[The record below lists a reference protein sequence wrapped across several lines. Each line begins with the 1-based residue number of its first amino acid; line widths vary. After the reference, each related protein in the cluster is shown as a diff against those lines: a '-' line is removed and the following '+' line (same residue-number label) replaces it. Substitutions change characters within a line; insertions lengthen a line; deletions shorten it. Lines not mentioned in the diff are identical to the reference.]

1 MPRQD
6 SSSESIGSSNSTP
19 SSNLFSGDVSSF
31 SSENNVYAS
40 SENGPGSD
48 GFRWSLFFLGLL
60 VITPIIGFILAF
72 NVVSSETDMNNN
84 YYDDWTNSFTYHN
97 DVTIDG
103 ATYNS
108 WSHEFDFHKDPDPTN
123 SEWIYV
129 EIDFYDS
136 NNWDSCSAND
146 NNFESVSSIDDG
158 ILWYDLDCYGD
169 NLENTQGYVS
179 YDGST
184 FTFAVDTTK
193 SPSSSRVDGEFMNDI
208 DNEISLVIIPILMVI
223 IYIGLL
229 IYSFNSG
236 KKELGYGLLTG
247 LLTGGVTFC
256 FSALI
261 LSAMFYNDF

>member
-6 SSSESIGSSNSTP
+6 SSSESVGSSNSTP
-19 SSNLFSGDVSSF
+19 SSNIFSGDVSSF
-31 SSENNVYAS
+31 SSENNVYTS

-48 GFRWSLFFLGLL
+48 GFKWSLFFLGLL
-60 VITPIIGFILAF
+60 VIAPIIGFILAF
-72 NVVSSETDMNNN
+72 NVVSNDENNN
-84 YYDDWTNSFTYHN
+84 YFNDWTNSLSEPEE
-97 DVTIDG
+97 VTIDG

-108 WSHEFDFHKDPDPTN
+108 WYHEFDFQKDPVPTN

-129 EIDFYDS
+129 EIDFYNS
-136 NNWDSCSAND
+136 NNWNGCSASE
-146 NNFESVSSIDDG
+146 NNFYSVSSIDDG

-193 SPSSSRVDGEFMNDI
+193 SPSSSRVDGEFVNDI

-236 KKELGYGLLTG
+236 KKELGYGLLAG

-256 FSALI
+256 LSGLI
-261 LSAMFYNDF
+261 VSMIFYNDF

>member
-6 SSSESIGSSNSTP
+6 SSSESVGSSNSTP
-19 SSNLFSGDVSSF
+19 SSNIFSGDVSSF

-40 SENGPGSD
+40 SENGPDSD
-48 GFRWSLFFLGLL
+48 GFKWSLFFLGLL
-60 VITPIIGFILAF
+60 VIAPIIGFILAF
-72 NVVSSETDMNNN
+72 NVVSNDTANNN
-84 YYDDWTNSFTYHN
+84 YYYDFTNSLSGPN
-97 DVTIDG
+97 EVTIDG
-103 ATYNS
+103 DTYNS
-108 WSHEFDFHKDPDPTN
+108 WSHEFDFYKDPDPTN

-129 EIDFYDS
+129 EIEFYNSD
-136 NNWDSCSAND
+136 NWDHCSASD
-146 NNFESVSSIDDG
+146 NNFDSVSSIDDG

-169 NLENTQGYVS
+169 NFENTQGYVS

-184 FTFAVDTTK
+184 FTFAVDTTI
-193 SPSSSRVDGEFMNDI
+193 SPTASRVDGEFMNDI
-208 DNEISLVIIPILMVI
+208 DDEISLVIIPILMVI

-247 LLTGGVTFC
+247 LLTGGLTFC
-256 FSALI
+256 FSAII